1 MGDIQ
6 AASQTQT
13 PRHLTQDDLASRWRI
28 SGRTLERW
36 RWRWQRLGPN
46 YVKVGGRVV
55 YRLTDVLT
63 YEAAQL
69 HATVQTNDPFFRK
82 AR

>member
-1 MGDIQ
+1 MGDNPTGGQPQ
-6 AASQTQT
+6 A

-36 RWRWQRLGPN
+36 RWQRLGPS
-46 YVKVGGRVV
+46 YIKIGGRVI
-55 YRLTDVLT
+55 YRFVDVLS
-63 YEAAQL
+63 YEAEQL